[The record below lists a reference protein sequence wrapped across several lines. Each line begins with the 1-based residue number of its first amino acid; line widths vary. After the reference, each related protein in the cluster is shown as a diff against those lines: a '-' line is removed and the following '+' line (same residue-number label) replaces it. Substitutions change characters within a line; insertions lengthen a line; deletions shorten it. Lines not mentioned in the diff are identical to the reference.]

1 MSNPLSDCVPC
12 RWELSTDKV
21 VNEFPVPKYIA
32 AFARCFRY
40 PVCEFVFVLV
50 GLLTSIRHL
59 LVSSLQYIV
68 GEVPLD
74 QFVYQVRPRPGEGTG
89 LGTDSG

>member
-12 RWELSTDKV
+12 RWEQATDKV
-21 VNEFPVPKYIA
+21 VNEFSVPKYLA

-40 PVCEFVFVLV
+40 PVCELVFVLV
-50 GLLTSIRHL
+50 GLLPGIL
-59 LVSSLQYIV
+59 YFPVSSLQYVV

-74 QFVYQVRPRPGEGTG
+74 QFVDQVQPGPGEGTG
-89 LGTDSG
+89 LATDSG